1 MMIVAI
7 ITILVIGYFWIRNE
21 YNRFTLESSE
31 LKNQFLEEQRAVI
44 RNEVEKVIAYIEFRR
59 SQTEDRLKASLRE
72 RVEEAHSIALH
83 IHKKYKSSLSTPEI
97 ERLVKEVLRPIR
109 FNNGRGYYFAV
120 NMNGVEM
127 LYPVAPQFENKNLL
141 NLQDAKGNFVIR
153 DEIKMIKKHGEGF
166 VMDYWRKPNASD
178 EMIYPKMTFVKH
190 FSPFNWYFGTGEYMD
205 DFERD
210 LKNEIIERVAK
221 VRFGSEGYIF
231 INTYKGD
238 QIITDGKRVVNPR
251 NLWELT
257 DPNGIKVI
265 QEERR
270 AVNNPDGD
278 YIYYTWN
285 KLTRAEPCPKVSF
298 IRGIKDWE
306 WMIGAGVYLGDVD
319 KVIALKR
326 QTLQQDVKT
335 QIAKIVLIML
345 SLAACIVLLAH
356 FFTLRLRRGIDSF
369 SVFFKGAATKSIY
382 IDEARLQFS
391 EFKDMA
397 QAANS
402 MIADRVK
409 AEEEKKLLEER
420 LQRAEKM
427 EALGLLAGGVAHD
440 INNVLG
446 VIIGYSELLLLNNEI
461 NSSSSIRPRI
471 VNIME
476 GGQRA
481 AAIVQDL
488 LTLARR
494 GVPARKVLNLNKII
508 CDYQDSPELEKLL
521 SSHPSLQIKTELE
534 PNLLNISGSYIHLG
548 KTLLNLIIN
557 AVESMP
563 EGGILKIETTN
574 QYLDKPIEG
583 YDEVKEGDY
592 VVLSV
597 SDTGEGIPATDMKH
611 IFEPF
616 YTKKVMGRSGTGL
629 GLSVVWGTVKDHN
642 GYINVQS
649 AEDKGSTFT
658 LYFPITRD
666 EITMETAPV
675 AIDEFLGRGESILVV
690 DDVEG
695 QRNLASDMLRKLHY
709 TVESVPSGESA
720 IEYLK
725 AHRVDLL
732 VLDMIMSPGMDGLD
746 TYRMALE
753 INPRQKA
760 IIVSGFS
767 ETERVNAAHAL
778 GAGEYVKKPYVLEKL
793 GLAVRHE
800 LDRS

>member
-1 MMIVAI
+1 
-7 ITILVIGYFWIRNE
+7 
-21 YNRFTLESSE
+21 
-31 LKNQFLEEQRAVI
+31 
-44 RNEVEKVIAYIEFRR
+44 
-59 SQTEDRLKASLRE
+59 
-72 RVEEAHSIALH
+72 
-83 IHKKYKSSLSTPEI
+83 
-97 ERLVKEVLRPIR
+97 
-109 FNNGRGYYFAV
+109 
-120 NMNGVEM
+120 
-127 LYPVAPQFENKNLL
+127 
-141 NLQDAKGNFVIR
+141 
-153 DEIKMIKKHGEGF
+153 
-166 VMDYWRKPNASD
+166 
-178 EMIYPKMTFVKH
+178 
-190 FSPFNWYFGTGEYMD
+190 
-205 DFERD
+205 
-210 LKNEIIERVAK
+210 
-221 VRFGSEGYIF
+221 
-231 INTYKGD
+231 
-238 QIITDGKRVVNPR
+238 
-251 NLWELT
+251 
-257 DPNGIKVI
+257 
-265 QEERR
+265 
-270 AVNNPDGD
+270 
-278 YIYYTWN
+278 
-285 KLTRAEPCPKVSF
+285 
-298 IRGIKDWE
+298 
-306 WMIGAGVYLGDVD
+306 
-319 KVIALKR
+319 
-326 QTLQQDVKT
+326 
-335 QIAKIVLIML
+335 
-345 SLAACIVLLAH
+345 
-356 FFTLRLRRGIDSF
+356 
-369 SVFFKGAATKSIY
+369 
-382 IDEARLQFS
+382 
-391 EFKDMA
+391 
-397 QAANS
+397 
-402 MIADRVK
+402 
-409 AEEEKKLLEER
+409 
-420 LQRAEKM
+420 
-427 EALGLLAGGVAHD
+427 
-440 INNVLG
+440 
-446 VIIGYSELLLLNNEI
+446 
-461 NSSSSIRPRI
+461 
-471 VNIME
+471 ME